1 MITIFPTDSWMLKS
15 SSGAFFRLA
24 ATESDSVAFGYSSPH
39 HQLLLQRCVAVG
51 YGDGHGVRKEDL
63 GVNFVDDVTCFLLL

>member
-1 MITIFPTDSWMLKS
+1 MSKS

-24 ATESDSVAFGYSSPH
+24 ATESNSVAFGYSSPH
-39 HQLLLQRCVAVG
+39 HPLPLQRRVAVG
-51 YGDGHGVRKEDL
+51 YGDGVREEDL